1 MKEILLGIIFGLLIL
16 LCISLIIRKVKI
28 LKFRKE
34 EKEFNNKLD
43 IIEEVVNELK
53 IDKND
58 I

>member
-16 LCISLIIRKVKI
+16 LCISLIIREVKI

-43 IIEEVVNELK
+43 IIEEIVNELK
-53 IDKND
+53 IDKK
-58 I
+58 